1 MEPPATETNGVIE
14 ANASL
19 VEISS
24 QWMANGASGDNMGNV
39 REPAAVVSREGSAN
53 AITHLRRTTVVTAS
67 VIESN
72 IAAVAPRNVHR
83 EVLIS
88 GSYCFELLVFKSVL
102 KRLFMNTLYNVEMYM
117 IMNLDIL
124 LKL

>member
-14 ANASL
+14 ANASP

-39 REPAAVVSREGSAN
+39 REPAAVVSRKGSAN
-53 AITHLRRTTVVTAS
+53 AITHLRRTTAVTVS

-72 IAAVAPRNVHR
+72 IAAAAPRNVHR
-83 EVLIS
+83 EALIS
-88 GSYCFELLVFKSVL
+88 GSYCSSFA
-102 KRLFMNTLYNVEMYM
+102 
-117 IMNLDIL
+117 
-124 LKL
+124 